1 MVLYL
6 FIYEKKNLHKRIVKL
21 IEMREEFQF
30 LKTRSNVAF
39 NPWQRWKIV
48 SIKAVDKI
56 LPGWRASGVVNS
68 TDLTNSLGRH
78 ARS

>member
-39 NPWQRWKIV
+39 NP
-48 SIKAVDKI
+48 
-56 LPGWRASGVVNS
+56 
-68 TDLTNSLGRH
+68 
-78 ARS
+78 

>member
-30 LKTRSNVAF
+30 LGTTRSLIEIIALGQNTNTQAGGSESF
-39 NPWQRWKIV
+39 RTW
-48 SIKAVDKI
+48 
-56 LPGWRASGVVNS
+56 PG
-68 TDLTNSLGRH
+68 LTVGHTIRSLGLR
-78 ARS
+78 APSRL